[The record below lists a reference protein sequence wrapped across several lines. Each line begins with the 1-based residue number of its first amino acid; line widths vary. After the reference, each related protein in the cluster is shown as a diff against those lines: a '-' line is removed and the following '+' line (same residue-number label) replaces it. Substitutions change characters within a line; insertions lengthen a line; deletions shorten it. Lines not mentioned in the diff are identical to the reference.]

1 MDVMSNLFLRS
12 RTITHVWLD
21 DCLVVLDTENGNY
34 FSLNSSAAQFFLA
47 LNEESEL
54 IKGDLYVGAADDQ
67 LTTQLEEML
76 EPLPASSRVMIFD
89 LLRNQLI
96 KINPAAGESSPIALD
111 QTVEGPSVSCWGT
124 VSTNTLTGS

>member
-1 MDVMSNLFLRS
+1 MGIMSNLFLRS

-34 FSLNSSAAQFFLA
+34 FSLNNSAAQFFLA

-54 IKGDLYVGAADDQ
+54 IQGDSYIDSENDQ
-67 LTTQLEEML
+67 LTTQLDEML

-89 LLRNQLI
+89 LLKNQLI
-96 KINPAAGESSPIALD
+96 KLNPSADESSPLALE
-111 QTVEGPSVSCWGT
+111 QTMENPSVSCWGT